1 MPDVID
7 TLAGIAAG
15 SPLHAIRDQRPQAR
29 LHAQASYDSLF
40 SPLSEADATRV
51 ERFAIAC
58 FVIGLHGRQEMK
70 PFYGA
75 GLAGAGAPAG
85 LKEAI
90 AEAVAAAAKGEGPYG
105 HYPKGPLS
113 AEDQAG
119 PVHRLD
125 PGVRAAL
132 GPRLAAAFEHTHMLV
147 FHPRD
152 SAPAYLQSL
161 IDAGW
166 STTGIVVISQLVAF
180 LSYQIRVVAGLRAL
194 NARPA

>member
-7 TLAGIAAG
+7 TLAGLAPG

-29 LHAQASYDSLF
+29 IHAQASYDSLF
-40 SPLSEADATRV
+40 APQSEADASRL

-58 FVIGLHGRQEMK
+58 FVAGLHGRPETEA
-70 PFYGA
+70 FYGA

-90 AEAVAAAAKGEGPYG
+90 AAAVAAAKGAGPYG

-113 AEDQAG
+113 SEDQSG
-119 PVHRLD
+119 PAYRLD
-125 PGVRAAL
+125 AATRTAL
-132 GPRLAAAFEHTHMLV
+132 GARLAAAFEHTHMLV

-180 LSYQIRVVAGLRAL
+180 LSYQIRVVAGLRVL
-194 NARPA
+194 KARPA

>member
-7 TLAGIAAG
+7 TLAGIAPG

-40 SPLSEADATRV
+40 SPLSEADASKV

-58 FVIGLHGRQEMK
+58 FVIGLHGRPEMAA
-70 PFYGA
+70 FYDA

-90 AEAVAAAAKGEGPYG
+90 AAAAAAAKGTGPYG

-113 AEDQAG
+113 SEDQTG

-125 PGVRAAL
+125 AASRASL

>member
-7 TLAGIAAG
+7 TLAGITPG
-15 SPLHAIRDQRPQAR
+15 SPLHAIRDQRLQAR
-29 LHAQASYDSLF
+29 LHAQASYESLF
-40 SPLSEADATRV
+40 SPLSEADASTV

-58 FVIGLHGRQEMK
+58 FVVGLHGRPEMET
-70 PFYGA
+70 FYGS

-90 AEAVAAAAKGEGPYG
+90 TAAVAAAKGTGPYG
-105 HYPKGPLS
+105 LYPKGPLS
-113 AEDQAG
+113 TEDKAG
-119 PVHRLD
+119 SVHRLD
-125 PGVRAAL
+125 ATNRAAL
-132 GPRLAAAFEHTHMLV
+132 GPRLAAAFEHAHMLV

-152 SAPAYLQSL
+152 SAPAHLQAL

-180 LSYQIRVVAGLRAL
+180 LSYQVRVVAGLRAL

>member
-7 TLAGIAAG
+7 TLAGLSPG

-29 LHAQASYDSLF
+29 LHAQASYESLF
-40 SPLSEADATRV
+40 APQSEADASKV

-58 FVIGLHGRQEMK
+58 FVAGLHGRPEMEA
-70 PFYGA
+70 FYGA

-90 AEAVAAAAKGEGPYG
+90 AAAVAAAKGEGPYG

-113 AEDQAG
+113 SEDQSG

-125 PGVRAAL
+125 AGTRVAL
-132 GPRLAAAFEHTHMLV
+132 GARLAAAFEHTHMLV

-152 SAPAYLQSL
+152 SAPAWLQSL

-194 NARPA
+194 SARPA

>member
-7 TLAGIAAG
+7 TLAGIGPG
-15 SPLHAIRDQRPQAR
+15 SPLDAIRAQRPQAR

-40 SPLSEADATRV
+40 APLSEADVTKL

-58 FVIGLHGRQEMK
+58 FVAGLHGRPEMEA
-70 PFYGA
+70 FYGS
-75 GLAGAGAPAG
+75 GLAGVGAPAA
-85 LKEAI
+85 LQAAI
-90 AEAVAAAAKGEGPYG
+90 GAAVAAAKVEGPYG

-113 AEDQAG
+113 AEDKEGPIHRIAG
-119 PVHRLD
+119 PTRQ
-125 PGVRAAL
+125 AL
-132 GPRLAAAFEHTHMLV
+132 GPKLTVAFEHAHMLV

-152 SAPAYLQSL
+152 SAPPYLQAL

-166 STTGIVVISQLVAF
+166 STTGIVVVSQLVAF
-180 LSYQIRVVAGLRAL
+180 LSYQIRVVAGLRVL

>member
-7 TLAGIAAG
+7 TLAGIAPG

-29 LHAQASYDSLF
+29 LHAQASYESLF
-40 SPLSEADATRV
+40 SPLSDADASKL

-58 FVIGLHGRQEMK
+58 FVAGLHGRPEMEA
-70 PFYGA
+70 FYGA
-75 GLAGAGAPAG
+75 GLAGAGARAG

-90 AEAVAAAAKGEGPYG
+90 AAAVAAAKGEGPYG

-113 AEDQAG
+113 TEDQSG

-125 PGVRAAL
+125 AATRTAL
-132 GPRLAAAFEHTHMLV
+132 GARIAAAFEHTHMLV

-194 NARPA
+194 SARPA

>member
-7 TLAGIAAG
+7 TLAGIAPG
-15 SPLHAIRDQRPQAR
+15 SPLHAIRDQRAQAR
-29 LHAQASYDSLF
+29 VHAQASHDSLF
-40 SPLSEADATRV
+40 APLSEADATKV
-51 ERFAIAC
+51 ERFAVAC
-58 FVIGLHGRQEMK
+58 FVAGLHGRPEAEA
-70 PFYGA
+70 FYDA
-75 GLAGAGAPAG
+75 GLVGAGAPAG

-90 AEAVAAAAKGEGPYG
+90 ARAVAAARGKGPYG

-113 AEDQAG
+113 VEDKPG
-119 PVHRLD
+119 PVFKIAATER
-125 PGVRAAL
+125 GAL
-132 GPRLAAAFEHTHMLV
+132 GTRLAVAFEHTHMLV

-152 SAPAYLQSL
+152 AAPAYLQAL

-194 NARPA
+194 KARPA

>member
-7 TLAGIAAG
+7 ILAGISPG

-40 SPLSEADATRV
+40 SPLSEADASKV

-58 FVIGLHGRQEMK
+58 FVAGLHGRPETET
-70 PFYGA
+70 FYRV
-75 GLAGAGAPAG
+75 GLAGAGASPE
-85 LKEAI
+85 LREAI
-90 AEAVAAAAKGEGPYG
+90 AGAVATAKGKGPYG

-113 AEDQAG
+113 IEDQTG
-119 PVHRLD
+119 PVNRLD
-125 PGVRAAL
+125 AATRAAL
-132 GPRLAAAFEHTHMLV
+132 GARLAAAFEHTHMLV

-180 LSYQIRVVAGLRAL
+180 LSYQIRVVAGLRVL

>member
-7 TLAGIAAG
+7 TLAGIAPG

-29 LHAQASYDSLF
+29 LHAQASHDSLF
-40 SPLSEADATRV
+40 SPLSEADASKV

-58 FVIGLHGRQEMK
+58 FIAGLHGRPEAET
-70 PFYGA
+70 FYGA

-90 AEAVAAAAKGEGPYG
+90 AAAVAAAKGKGPYG

-113 AEDQAG
+113 TENETG

-125 PGVRAAL
+125 AATRTAL
-132 GPRLAAAFEHTHMLV
+132 GSKLAAAFEHTHMLV

-152 SAPAYLQSL
+152 SAPAYLQAL

-180 LSYQIRVVAGLRAL
+180 LSYQIRVVAGLRVL